1 MGTNSKNRLDL
12 AEGIRR
18 TFRRFTPRVKRLA
31 TVIFLANVGLIVISA
46 LTISVTQ
53 IANWMSGTREQAQST
68 AEKTATQIS
77 EIFADIGEI
86 SIASVARTAD
96 ASLNAPMTAQAF
108 AAAFFVKAASE
119 ADYDTSDVIQI
130 LTSITE
136 ETVVDEFWITDST
149 GLSYLT
155 NVRGPDGALIP
166 FRFKKSPSEQP
177 QAYKFYPLLDVPSDS
192 FTVVTQPAQVR
203 EVDRDVYKYVG
214 TNGVDRY
221 RIVQVGNRLDFG
233 DSELLSQTHADA
245 TADVSAVIE
254 GNLSANMRVVGV
266 ILDHFVEASTN
277 ARNSAEEIET
287 DLNKIIEH
295 TAIGE
300 ITISDRESR
309 VLYSVNSSSGIRL
322 SSLIY
327 QDELDDLLMNQWV
340 DHSGIK
346 LHRGDSSAYKYVTVA
361 RPNSSYIVQIG
372 LPLVRGNSASI
383 LNTVYQEQ
391 ASVLVSE
398 GYPEALWFIDESG
411 NTAAAAEYSEA
422 NDITEMENA
431 WRNPYEQRDSSM
443 TSAVIQNATE
453 TESSSSSDVRFGLVS
468 HLTDRFGATNS
479 YKSGLWVAAPVA
491 IEDNRIGTV
500 LAFINLNDTADQ
512 ILDGMILTL
521 LLSLLLLAFT
531 GFATFVGARLLTR
544 PIEKIAEAASFVE
557 KGEQP
562 DEELIGPVLDRADE
576 IGSLARVF
584 QDMTVQVFSREEV
597 LETLV
602 SERTSELVSANNEL
616 RLAQDA
622 INKDLEMAMAVQAA
636 LVRDGT
642 ADLNTFAACARMEP
656 ALQVGGDFVDFF
668 EDDNSLICVVGDV
681 SGKGVAAA
689 LFMAASQAAI
699 RFAAN
704 ESSDVAE
711 ICKNANDRI
720 CRQNPMGLFVTVFV
734 AKVDLDTGKITYV
747 SAGHDPPYLLCDGRR
762 SIVSGT
768 GGVAMGVL
776 DGIDYTKSIIEMKNG
791 EFLFCYTDGLTD
803 MVNLGGEIYGK
814 DRLEQALDNA
824 PTSDPTKILDSV
836 WDNISTFSRGAAA
849 ADDRTC
855 LVLHR
860 KDPSSRTEIT

>member
-1 MGTNSKNRLDL
+1 MGTESRNLPNLTKLLS
-12 AEGIRR
+12 R

-31 TVIFLANVGLIVISA
+31 TIIFLANVGLIVISA
-46 LTISVTQ
+46 LTISITQ
-53 IANWMSGTREQAQST
+53 ISNWMIGTREQAQAT
-68 AEKTATQIS
+68 AMSTATQIS

-108 AAAFFVKAASE
+108 AAAFLVKAASE
-119 ADYDTSDVIQI
+119 ANYDTSDVVQI
-130 LTSITE
+130 LTSITQ
-136 ETVVDEFWITDST
+136 ETVLDEFWITDST

-155 NVRGPDGALIP
+155 NVRGPDGELFP
-166 FRFKKSPSEQP
+166 FQFKMNPSEQP
-177 QAYKFYPLLDVPSDS
+177 QAYKFFRLLNVPSDS
-192 FTVVTQPAQVR
+192 FDVVTQPAQVR

-214 TNGVDRY
+214 TNGVDRH

-266 ILDHFVEASTN
+266 ILDHFVAASES
-277 ARNSAEEIET
+277 ARNSAEEIKA
-287 DLNKIIEH
+287 DLSQIIEH

-309 VLYSVNSSSGIRL
+309 VLHSVNSSGGAQL
-322 SSLIY
+322 NSLIY
-327 QDELDDLLMNQWV
+327 QDELDELLINEWV
-340 DHSGIK
+340 DHSGVRP
-346 LHRGDSSAYKYVTVA
+346 HRGDSSAYKYVTVA
-361 RPNSSYIVQIG
+361 RPNSAYILQIG

-391 ASVLVSE
+391 ADVLVSR
-398 GYPEALWFIDESG
+398 GYPEVLWFIDADGSV
-411 NTAAAAEYSEA
+411 AAAAEYSRA
-422 NDITEMENA
+422 GNLTEMENA
-431 WRNPYEQRDSSM
+431 WRNPYERRDS
-443 TSAVIQNATE
+443 TTTRDVIQNATE
-453 TESSSSSDVRFGLVS
+453 SNSSKSSDVRFGLLN
-468 HLTDRFGATNS
+468 HLMDRFGASNQ
-479 YKSGLWVAAPVA
+479 YKSGLWVASPVA

-521 LLSLLLLAFT
+521 LLSLALLAFT
-531 GFATFVGARLLTR
+531 GLATFVGARLLTR
-544 PIEKIAEAASFVE
+544 PIERIAEAARSVE
-557 KGEQP
+557 NGEQP
-562 DEELIGPVLDRADE
+562 DDDLIGPVLDRADE

-584 QDMTVQVFSREEV
+584 QDMTIQVFSREEV

-602 SERTSELVSANNEL
+602 SERTSELVAANNEL

-622 INKDLEMAMAVQAA
+622 ITKDLEMAMAVQAA
-636 LVRDGT
+636 LVRDGA
-642 ADLNTFAACARMEP
+642 ADLNTFTACARMEP

-668 EDDNSLICVVGDV
+668 EDGNSLICVIGDV

-689 LFMAASQAAI
+689 LFMAASLAAI

-734 AKVDLDTGKITYV
+734 ARVDLDTGEVTYV
-747 SAGHDPPYLLCDGRR
+747 SAGHEPPYMLCNGQRA
-762 SIVSGT
+762 IVSGT

-776 DGIDYTKSIIEMKNG
+776 EEFDYTKSITRMQNG
-791 EFLFCYTDGLTD
+791 EVLFCYTDGLTD

-814 DRLEQALDNA
+814 ARLEQALDDA
-824 PTSDPTKILDSV
+824 PDANPTQILTSV
-836 WDNISTFSRGAAA
+836 WENISTFSRGAAA

-860 KDPSSRTEIT
+860 KDSSSETEIA